1 MGAKE
6 ELESIRQLF
15 EEADSE
21 PCKSGSG
28 LKLAEDGSGTLEKA
42 EFVEILNDPVV
53 QHTLLRMEIPIEDP
67 GTLFDILD
75 PGNDSLSFPT
85 FAQGLIFSHNNKSWR
100 RRLESQGAT
109 NATGCLVY

>member
-1 MGAKE
+1 MNA
-6 ELESIRQLF
+6 LSR
-15 EEADSE
+15 
-21 PCKSGSG
+21 

-42 EFVEILNDPVV
+42 EFVEILNDPIV

-85 FAQGLIFSHNNKSWR
+85 FAQGNSASVNDMWR

-109 NATGCLVY
+109 DATGTLVCVIVDD